1 MPRLADLRH
10 RLTSDV
16 VAYEQPSSSESLVSD
31 TRCQISPAQAVEQKL
46 RAALHRVTDPRLGT
60 RFLPAR

>member
-1 MPRLADLRH
+1 MPRLAELRH
-10 RLTSDV
+10 RLISDV
-16 VAYEQPSSSESLVSD
+16 VAYDHPASSESLVSD

-46 RAALHRVTDPRLGT
+46 RAALHRVTDPRLKS